1 MTDASQNK
9 RPTLEDEYFFH
20 LEQRQKKEMRRKAE
34 REEETRGFMEASG
47 IQDPDLARELA
58 DAGFDIEAFRLLFL
72 VPLVQVAWSD
82 GHVTSREMQLI
93 LKVASLRGFNLGS
106 ETHARLA
113 GWLNERPTDR
123 FFKAG
128 LRGVKAIL
136 KGRPPAEASVD
147 VVWYCTKVAE
157 ASGGLLG
164 FGSRVSAEEQAV
176 LTQLT
181 AALEST
187 HGAGVRQVAAELS

>member
-1 MTDASQNK
+1 MTDTGRILK
-9 RPTLEDEYFFH
+9 PTLEDEYFFH
-20 LEQRQKKEMRRKAE
+20 LEQRQMKEMRKKAE
-34 REEETRGFMEASG
+34 REEETRRFMEASG
-47 IQDPDLARELA
+47 IQDAELLRELA
-58 DAGFDIEAFRLLFL
+58 DAGFDIEAFRLLLL

-93 LKVASLRGFNLGS
+93 LKLASLKGFSLGG
-106 ETHARLA
+106 EPHARLA
-113 GWLNERPTDR
+113 DWLNNRPTDR
-123 FFKAG
+123 FFQAG

-136 KGRPPAEASVD
+136 KNQSPAETSAL

-164 FGSRVSAEEQAV
+164 FGSRVSAEEEQV

-187 HGAGVRQVAAELS
+187 RGAAVRQVAAELG